1 MEKFIPN
8 HLHFICKCECNKP
21 PQTAEELN
29 IWLST
34 LVEKVGMKVVAGPT
48 SVYVDDLGNEGVTG
62 TVTLS
67 TSHCSLH
74 CWSEFEVPMIQFDI
88 YSCKEYSTKVVI
100 DHLNEF
106 ELVNLEYMRID
117 RNGDLLVT
125 ERKKLVF

>member
-8 HLHFICKCECNKP
+8 HLHFICKGECKNP

-29 IWLST
+29 TWLSA

-48 SVYVDDLGNEGVTG
+48 SVYVPDLGNEGVTG

-67 TSHCSLH
+67 TSHCSFH
-74 CWSEFEVPMIQFDI
+74 CWSEFETPMIQFDI
-88 YSCKEYSTKVVI
+88 YSCKAYSTKVVI

-106 ELVNLEYMRID
+106 ELINLEYMRID